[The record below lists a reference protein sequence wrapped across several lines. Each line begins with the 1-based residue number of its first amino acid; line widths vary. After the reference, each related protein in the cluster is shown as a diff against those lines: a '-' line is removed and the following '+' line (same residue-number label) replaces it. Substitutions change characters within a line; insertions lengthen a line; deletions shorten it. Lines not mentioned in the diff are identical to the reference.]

1 MIKIIAIRLAAAGLL
16 LASTS
21 AFAAP
26 PAKIADLA
34 WMTGTWAGNL
44 GPNTLEE
51 NWIKPANGAIAAMVR
66 MSGPNGV
73 SMWEVITI
81 EEKNGSLAMSIQQW
95 GSGFE
100 PRTPVAQKLELA
112 EIGDKH
118 VKFKAVTEG
127 SMTSLAYSRS
137 ADNTFSIEM
146 GQPNGN
152 VAKLALKAR

>member
-1 MIKIIAIRLAAAGLL
+1 MRLHRLIVTLGFALA
-16 LASTS
+16 ASTS
-21 AFAAP
+21 FAAGP
-26 PAKIADLA
+26 PAKISDLS
-34 WMTGTWAGNL
+34 WMTGTWSAPL

-51 NWIKPANGAIAAMVR
+51 NWISPGGGGIAAMVR

-81 EEKNGSLAMSIQQW
+81 EEKDGSLAMSIQQW

-100 PRTPVAQKLELA
+100 PRTPVAQKMELT

-127 SMTSLAYSRS
+127 SMTSLAYSLG
-137 ADNTFSIEM
+137 ADKTFTIEL
-146 GQPNGN
+146 GQPGGN
-152 VAKLALKAR
+152 VSKLALKGK

>member
-1 MIKIIAIRLAAAGLL
+1 MRRHRLFATVGLALLAGTTFAAG
-16 LASTS
+16 
-21 AFAAP
+21 P
-26 PAKIADLA
+26 PAKISDLA
-34 WMTGTWAGNL
+34 WMTGTWSAPL

-51 NWIKPANGAIAAMVR
+51 TWISPSGGGIAAMVR

-81 EEKNGSLAMSIQQW
+81 EEKEGSLAMSVQQW
-95 GSGFE
+95 GSGFV
-100 PRTPVAQKLELA
+100 PRSPAAQKLELV

-127 SMTSLAYSRS
+127 SMSSLAYSRS

-152 VAKLALKAR
+152 VSKLALKAK

>member
-1 MIKIIAIRLAAAGLL
+1 MRLHRLIATLGLAFIAGNAIAAG
-16 LASTS
+16 
-21 AFAAP
+21 P

-34 WMTGTWAGNL
+34 WMTGTWSTAL
-44 GPNTLEE
+44 GANTLEE
-51 NWIKPANGAIAAMVR
+51 NWISPSGGGIAAMVR
-66 MSGPNGV
+66 MSGPTGV

-81 EEKNGSLAMSIQQW
+81 EEKAGSLMMSIQQW

-112 EIGDKH
+112 EIGERK
-118 VKFKAVTEG
+118 VLFKAVTEG

-146 GQPNGN
+146 GVPGGKSN
-152 VAKLALKAR
+152 KLSLKAK